1 MATRSLVQDL
11 QNNLVDE
18 NKTDSDKDYSF
29 LDAINTDES
38 SVEDLDKRFFTGASD
53 RPEELRT
60 NITKATGYRAFKTYY
75 DEYVENNKAVN
86 SSFIPM
92 NKDVFDQSIKDGL
105 VDGVD
110 EGAVSGGESRFVPF
124 AENMTYEDKIKAMTK
139 NQARQLEYIESE
151 TDTDININVVNLP
164 INNLLNK
171 FSQPVVDKK
180 DPLRLPQGK
189 EFYTDLEGKR
199 VDMPKAPCCLKTFW
213 IKRQTYLSMERL
225 C

>member
-11 QNNLVDE
+11 QSNLVDE

-60 NITKATGYRAFKTYY
+60 NIAKATGYRAFKTYY
-75 DEYVENNKAVN
+75 DEYVETNKAVN

-151 TDTDININVVNLP
+151 SGHAKSSHV
-164 INNLLNK
+164 
-171 FSQPVVDKK
+171 
-180 DPLRLPQGK
+180 
-189 EFYTDLEGKR
+189 
-199 VDMPKAPCCLKTFW
+199 W
-213 IKRQTYLSMERL
+213 
-225 C
+225 